1 MVEVRARVRYQHLR
15 RCYIFIGSHQ
25 VILLV
30 RVVVVLIKHFWW
42 FEINIFPKLSARIIK
57 RNYILLF
64 NFMKQTRDKNID
76 KPLKLPQITS
86 KTSTSFSTETSN
98 SRIRPSSSSKLNEL
112 EKNLFSQLN
121 DYEDLSKREIKKS
134 KTRKDIEPDA
144 SK

>member
-1 MVEVRARVRYQHLR
+1 
-15 RCYIFIGSHQ
+15 
-25 VILLV
+25 
-30 RVVVVLIKHFWW
+30 
-42 FEINIFPKLSARIIK
+42 
-57 RNYILLF
+57 
-64 NFMKQTRDKNID
+64 MKQTRDKNID